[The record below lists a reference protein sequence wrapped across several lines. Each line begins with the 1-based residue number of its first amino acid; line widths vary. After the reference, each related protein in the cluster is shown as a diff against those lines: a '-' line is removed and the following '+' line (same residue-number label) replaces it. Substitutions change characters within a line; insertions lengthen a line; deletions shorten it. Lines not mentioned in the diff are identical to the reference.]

1 MKNVSLI
8 LIHLLVVVA
17 KLLGPG
23 GIKGLIAE
31 NLLLKQQLL
40 VICRPRQHAPNSLPV
55 DRFLFGFFSLF
66 LRPGRIVKTAVGIRP
81 STLLRFHDYMVRW
94 KYRAL
99 YSPHHRGKPGPKG
112 PSQELTTLS
121 SDSNAG
127 IRALA
132 IPASRESSR
141 KPSASRLTETWF
153 GVFSPSITTR
163 KMAGIALLG

>member
-1 MKNVSLI
+1 MKDFWLL
-8 LIHLLVVVA
+8 LIHLGITAA

-23 GIKGLIAE
+23 GIKGIIAE

-40 VICRPRQHAPNSLPV
+40 VVCLPRQRAPYLLPA
-55 DRFLFGFFSLF
+55 DRFQFGFFSLF

-81 STLLRFHDYMVRW
+81 STL
-94 KYRAL
+94 
-99 YSPHHRGKPGPKG
+99 
-112 PSQELTTLS
+112 S

-127 IRALA
+127 IHALA

-141 KPSASRLTETWF
+141 RPLALRLTETWF

-163 KMAGIALLG
+163 NMAGMALLG